1 VTAQPAT
8 VSETAGIAPVL
19 DPQSEAAERS
29 TGLQTDNNPRDKSV
43 RFRANLLR
51 EGSLGY
57 LDMGLD
63 EPQTLGETVTDVAG
77 AITGTIASL
86 GTTGAGVGAGLRT
99 AGKKLPR
106 VVNWINSTVG
116 SNKTAKKVGFNT
128 ARDLLNFNI
137 YGQAYNRPDIKT
149 LEDRLDLAL
158 ENTVTALAFS
168 GAGALNHL
176 PKYGR
181 TLSTSG
187 VGVIGWE
194 MGGETFEE
202 KAVNSIAMMGLHGLF
217 NRKPRTKA
225 VAKSNEDL
233 LMELY
238 PELSRSEAK
247 RISKKMVENILR
259 TRNKL
264 PEDLQSQPFLLLPD
278 RAESIRLARPVRC
291 I

>member
-1 VTAQPAT
+1 
-8 VSETAGIAPVL
+8 
-19 DPQSEAAERS
+19 
-29 TGLQTDNNPRDKSV
+29 
-43 RFRANLLR
+43 
-51 EGSLGY
+51 
-57 LDMGLD
+57 M
-63 EPQTLGETVTDVAG
+63 
-77 AITGTIASL
+77 
-86 GTTGAGVGAGLRT
+86 
-99 AGKKLPR
+99 
-106 VVNWINSTVG
+106 
-116 SNKTAKKVGFNT
+116 
-128 ARDLLNFNI
+128 NFNI

-194 MGGETFEE
+194 MGGDTFEE

-225 VAKSNEDL
+225 VAKSNEEL

-264 PEDLQSQPFLLLPD
+264 PEDLQSQPFLLLPE
-278 RAESIRLARPVRC
+278 RAESIRLARPVGKPYDPDIMPFGRP
-291 I
+291 IGLPSARTTTGFEKGAQVRIKGAGTYSGLTGTVRELRPDGKVKVYIETRIPTKRGGKAFKGERLFTTDKLETQPAIPARSSQVV